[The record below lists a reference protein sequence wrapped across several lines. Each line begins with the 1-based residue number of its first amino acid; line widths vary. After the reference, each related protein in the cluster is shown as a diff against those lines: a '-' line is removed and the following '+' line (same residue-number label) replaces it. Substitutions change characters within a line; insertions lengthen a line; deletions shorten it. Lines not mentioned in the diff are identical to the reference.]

1 MPDFEGQSTSG
12 EGGNENR
19 RRGQTSLGT
28 LSNVVANGTVET
40 SKEGLEEHIHVHYS
54 NPESNQPLGP
64 AGYVSKPT
72 ESLALF
78 NTLLPTLSKIR
89 QALL

>member
-1 MPDFEGQSTSG
+1 M
-12 EGGNENR
+12 
-19 RRGQTSLGT
+19 L
-28 LSNVVANGTVET
+28 ET
-40 SKEGLEEHIHVHYS
+40 YKEGLEEHIHFHYS
-54 NPESNQPLGP
+54 NPDRNQPLGP
-64 AGYVSKPT
+64 AGYLSKPT